1 MVFIEEAEMG
11 VIKGFKKPTPVWSL
25 HEAATAIGSQF
36 TGEDI
41 PMPCQIFV
49 DSRDVLPG
57 GLFVALMGE
66 NADGQNFIEDAVKRG
81 AAGLICRP
89 PVPDSHL
96 DRFLKSGVPAIV
108 TRDTKSA
115 LRDLSLKWLDRINPA
130 LIIGITGTVGKT
142 TTREMMKAVLADSLK
157 VHSPRRSFNTDIG
170 CAVTVLEAPPE
181 TEILL
186 LELGTNRPGE
196 IQELAQAYRPGLGV
210 ITEVGPGH
218 LEGLKSIKGVL
229 EAKLELLEA
238 PSLKVLSYNF
248 DNELLSRAIR
258 DSGKMPELV
267 PVGYRST
274 MYRILEARSDVQDG
288 HPVLVVVVDTPTG
301 KRKYQTEL
309 FGEHHAYGLAFAS
322 FVGDNLGIPPVEQEK
337 RLSSFRTLPGRG
349 NFFTSEKGFLIID
362 ETYNANPVSMSAA
375 LRALAALPFS
385 TNKCA
390 VLGGMG
396 ELGEESP
403 QWHRFMASSFQ
414 GLDHVLLIGK
424 SWETVFRDE
433 LPANCHIAGFD
444 DLEGFFRSRLS
455 PGDLVLFKGSRSF
468 HMEKAVKI
476 LENLR

>member
-1 MVFIEEAEMG
+1 MG
-11 VIKGFKKPTPVWSL
+11 EVKDFKKTTPVWSL
-25 HEAATAIGSQF
+25 HEAAATIGTRF

-41 PMPCQIFV
+41 PMPRQIFV

-57 GLFVALMGE
+57 SLFVALRGE
-66 NADGQNFIEDAVKRG
+66 KADGQDFIEDAVKRG

-89 PVPDSHL
+89 PAPDSHL
-96 DRFLKSGVPAIV
+96 EGLLKSGMPAIV
-108 TRDTKSA
+108 TGDAKTA
-115 LRDLSLKWLDRINPA
+115 LRDLSLEWLNRIDPA

-142 TTREMMKAVLADSLK
+142 TTREMIKTVLANSLE

-170 CAVTVLEAPPE
+170 CAVTVLEAPPG

-196 IQELAQAYRPGLGV
+196 IKELAKAYRPGFGV

-218 LEGLKSIKGVL
+218 LQGLKSIRGVL

-238 PSLKVLSYNF
+238 PSLKVLSYNL
-248 DNELLSRAIR
+248 DNQLLARAIR
-258 DSGKMPELV
+258 DSGRSPELV
-267 PVGYRST
+267 PVGYKSS

-288 HPVLVVVVDTPTG
+288 CLVLVVVIDTPTG
-301 KRKYQTEL
+301 KRKYQAGL

-322 FVGDNLGIPPVEQEK
+322 LVGDSLGIPPVEQEK
-337 RLSSFRTLPGRG
+337 RLSSFRALPGRG
-349 NFFTSEKGFLIID
+349 NSFTSGKGFLVID

-375 LRALAALPFS
+375 LKALAALPFS
-385 TNKCA
+385 AKKSA

-403 QWHRFMASSFQ
+403 QWHRSMVSSFQ
-414 GLDHVLLIGK
+414 GLDHVLLVGEP
-424 SWETVFRDE
+424 WEAVFRDG
-433 LPANCHIAGFD
+433 LPANCHIVAFD
-444 DLEGFFRSRLS
+444 DLEGFFRSRFY